1 MLGDILLINDL
12 HKDAAASICELI
24 MQDRSEIKNSR
35 YIVGI
40 SGESGSGK
48 SELAHSLGVALKE
61 QLIRVKVIHTDNYY
75 KIQPL
80 LREEWRRNKG
90 FDHIGLDEYDWV
102 KIHKTIRDF
111 KEGQECVIPCIDLI
125 PEQVDKLITD
135 FGKIELL
142 IIDGLYAINA
152 PDIDL
157 RVFIDLTYRETKIN
171 QIIRMKEAMTDFRLA
186 ILEREHLAVC
196 SLKPQARLIVDK
208 SYMVVEASEY
218 DSPNDCGSAKKI
230 KVKNTWKKE

>member
-12 HKDAAASICELI
+12 HKDAAASICKLI
-24 MQDRSEIKNSR
+24 MQDRSELKNSR

-48 SELAHSLGVALKE
+48 SELAHALGVALKE
-61 QLIRVKVIHTDNYY
+61 QHIRVKVVHTDNYY

-90 FDHIGLDEYDWV
+90 FDYIGLEEYDWI
-102 KIHKTIRDF
+102 KIRKTIRDF
-111 KEGQECVIPCIDLI
+111 KEAQECVIPCIDLI

-142 IIDGLYAINA
+142 IIDGLYAINT

-186 ILEREHLAVC
+186 ILEREHQAVC
-196 SLKPQARLIVDK
+196 SLKSRADLIIDK
-208 SYMVVEASEY
+208 SYRVAEANGYE
-218 DSPNDCGSAKKI
+218 SPNNCGSAKATK
-230 KVKNTWKKE
+230 

>member
-48 SELAHSLGVALKE
+48 SELAHALGVALKD
-61 QLIRVKVIHTDNYY
+61 QHIRVKVIHTDNYY

-90 FDHIGLDEYDWV
+90 FDHIGLEEYDWI
-102 KIHKTIRDF
+102 KIRKTIRDF
-111 KEGQECVIPCIDLI
+111 KEAQECVIPCIDLI

-135 FGKIELL
+135 FSKIELL
-142 IIDGLYAINA
+142 IVDGLYAINA

-171 QIIRMKEAMTDFRLA
+171 QIIRMKEAMTDFRLE

-196 SLKPQARLIVDK
+196 SLKPQAQLIVDK
-208 SYMVVEASEY
+208 SYCVVEASEY
-218 DSPNDCGSAKKI
+218 ESPNYCGSAKA
-230 KVKNTWKKE
+230 KK

>member
-12 HKDAAASICELI
+12 HKDAAASICECIL
-24 MQDRSEIKNSR
+24 QNRPEINKSR
-35 YIVGI
+35 YIVAI

-48 SELAHSLGVALKE
+48 SELAHALGVALKE
-61 QLIRVKVIHTDNYY
+61 QHIRVKLIHTDNYY

-90 FDHIGLDEYDWV
+90 FDHIGLEEYDWI
-102 KIHKTIRDF
+102 KIRKTIRDF
-111 KEGQECVIPCIDLI
+111 KEEQECVLPCIDLI

-135 FGKIELL
+135 FSKIELL

-157 RVFIDLTYRETKIN
+157 RVFIDLTFHETKIN
-171 QIIRMKEAMTDFRLA
+171 QIIRMKEEMTDFRLA

-196 SLKPQARLIVDK
+196 SLKTKANLIIDK
-208 SYMVVEASEY
+208 SYRVVEASKYE
-218 DSPNDCGSAKKI
+218 SPNDCGSAKTAK
-230 KVKNTWKKE
+230 